1 MNIINS
7 LPAPVVQMGH
17 VEKIVEMQQNLPY
30 AQQAAMGEA
39 AVRALDRAREKI
51 EAGEETES
59 SVKVRERDGGRGGS
73 GSGSGDRP
81 AREKEAAGGEAD
93 EDGGGAKSGRPWS
106 GRLLDITI

>member
-1 MNIINS
+1 MNIVNT

-30 AQQAAMGEA
+30 AQQAALGDA
-39 AVRALDRAREKI
+39 AVRALEREREKI
-51 EAGEETES
+51 EAGAEAELAA
-59 SVKVRERDGGRGGS
+59 KVRERAGGRGGRNAGG
-73 GSGSGDRP
+73 GSQP
-81 AREKEAAGGEAD
+81 APERERGGGEAD

>member
-1 MNIINS
+1 MNMINT

-30 AQQAAMGEA
+30 AQQAAAGEA
-39 AVRALDRAREKI
+39 AVHTLERARGKI
-51 EAGEETES
+51 EAGGKTES
-59 SVKVRERDGGRGGS
+59 SVKVRERDGGRGG
-73 GSGSGDRP
+73 GSGGRQP
-81 AREKEAAGGEAD
+81 APERKADDGEAD

>member
-30 AQQAAMGEA
+30 AQQAAMGDV

-51 EAGEETES
+51 EAGAETES
-59 SVKVRERDGGRGGS
+59 STKVRERDGGRGGRNGG
-73 GSGSGDRP
+73 GSRP
-81 AREKEAAGGEAD
+81 APEREADGGAAG
-93 EDGGGAKSGRPWS
+93 EDGDGAKSGRPWS

>member
-30 AQQAAMGEA
+30 AQQAAMGDA

-51 EAGEETES
+51 EAGAETES
-59 SVKVRERDGGRGGS
+59 SVKVRERDGGRSGG
-73 GSGSGDRP
+73 GRQP
-81 AREKEAAGGEAD
+81 APEREADGGED
-93 EDGGGAKSGRPWS
+93 GEDGGGAKSGRPWS